1 MGQVQEIVHVPDPK
15 LLNLGKETAHQTADL
30 SVRKIRRTRHSL
42 ELISNDGIL
51 RLTPVHASVIRVQ
64 FIGRDVP
71 EPPHSFW
78 HFPPEQAPA
87 WSARAGK
94 SLAELVSG
102 QIRIQLDKRS
112 GAIRFLDHT
121 GRKLLTESRALPR
134 KVEHGQKIRT
144 WNYFDWTKEEKLM
157 VKGILNEDL
166 ERINNKARYISFGGK
181 IMRMPLIVS
190 EYGYGLGIA
199 SEETVMCCN
208 VPLYGTYL
216 YAEGAGQIDYY
227 FIYGRDYEE
236 ILGLYK
242 EMK

>member
-1 MGQVQEIVHVPDPK
+1 MAVH
-15 LLNLGKETAHQTADL
+15 TADL
-30 SVRKIRRTRHSL
+30 SIRDIKRTRHSL
-42 ELISNDGIL
+42 ELSSNEGIL

-64 FIGRDVP
+64 FMGRDMP

-78 HFPPEQAPA
+78 HFPPEQAPT

-94 SLAELVSG
+94 SLAELASG
-102 QIRIQLDKRS
+102 QIKIQIDKRS
-112 GAIRFLDHT
+112 GAIRFLDHE
-121 GRKLLTESRALPR
+121 GRKLLTESRVLPR
-134 KVEHGQKIRT
+134 KVKNGQKICT
-144 WNYFDWTKEEKLM
+144 WNYFDWAREEKLM

-166 ERINNKARYISFGGK
+166 ERLNNKARYISFGGK

-199 SEETVMCCN
+199 SEETVMCCDI
-208 VPLYGTYL
+208 PLYGTYL
-216 YAEGAGQIDYY
+216 YTEGTGQIDYY

-242 EMK
+242 VLK